1 MQQIQQQMDQRQE
14 VFSQLQDRLNAENAA
29 RDNAARVPVAVPV
42 PPPAYQDRV
51 SCQDHPSAMQDQLNA
66 DSQH

>member
-1 MQQIQQQMDQRQE
+1 VQQIQQQMDQRQE

-42 PPPAYQDRV
+42 PPPAYQDMV
-51 SCQDHPSAMQDQLNA
+51 SCQDHPSVMQDQLNVG
-66 DSQH
+66 SQH